1 VQTTGFS
8 LVSMRLLI
16 FFILVLHIFHTHG
29 QDDDYDD
36 YEYDDDYEYEYV
48 DEYDDC
54 IDADDDGYCETDED
68 YTGEDTEGKD
78 RTPEFGEDT
87 MTVRVDMGNTAR
99 ITCTV
104 HDLGSSVISWKKG
117 DSFLSLG
124 GSLLA
129 PDNRFSVAL
138 TESSSTLTITLVR
151 PEDAGQYV
159 CQVATKEPLTKTY
172 TIEIKAPP
180 NVKILDKPAGG
191 TFTVKEGSALTIHCE
206 GEGDPTPT
214 WSWKRL
220 NSQMPASQNSQ
231 HSGSLQFSSISEN
244 DVGTYQCIAENGF
257 GQPAVDSIQ
266 ILVKHKPKI
275 YVHENYVENKE
286 AGEVE
291 LLQLICTVQAY
302 PEAKTTW
309 TRSDTALPE
318 DRASVRNQD
327 GKHILEIANPKQ
339 SDIGVYTCEA
349 VNSEGQVYAVLNG
362 KENEKLPEDTPE
374 AALKQQKEEV
384 PEPHSDSSATR
395 GQFLVGCLACLFPF
409 LVLRSQL

>member
-1 VQTTGFS
+1 
-8 LVSMRLLI
+8 MRSII
-16 FFILVLHIFHTHG
+16 FFILVLHIFSTLG

-48 DEYDDC
+48 DECEDP
-54 IDADDDGYCETDED
+54 DDDGYCETDDD
-68 YTGEDTEGKD
+68 YTYTEEEDL
-78 RTPEFGEDT
+78 TPQFGDDT

-129 PDNRFSVAL
+129 PDDRFSVAL
-138 TESSSTLTITLVR
+138 TDSSSTLTITLVR
-151 PEDAGQYV
+151 PEDAGQYL
-159 CQVATKEPLTKTY
+159 CQVATTEPLTKTF

-180 NVKILDKPAGG
+180 NVQILEKPQGG
-191 TFTVKEGSALTIHCE
+191 KYTVKEGESLTVLCE
-206 GEGDPTPT
+206 GEGDPTPSL
-214 WSWKRL
+214 SWKRL
-220 NSQMPASQNSQ
+220 SSQMPVGQNSQ

-244 DVGTYQCIAENGF
+244 DAGTYQCIAENGF

-275 YVHENYVENKE
+275 YVNENYVENKE

-302 PEAKTTW
+302 PAAKTTW
-309 TRSDTALPE
+309 TRSDSSLPAE
-318 DRASVRNQD
+318 RSSVRNED
-327 GKHILEIANPKQ
+327 GKHILEITNPRQ
-339 SDIGVYTCEA
+339 SDIGVYQCDA

-362 KENEKLPEDTPE
+362 KENEKLPEEKPE
-374 AALKQQKEEV
+374 IALKQLKEEV
-384 PEPHSDSSATR
+384 TEPQSESSAHR
-395 GQFLVGCLACLFPF
+395 GQFLFGSLTYILAF
-409 LVLRSQL
+409 LVIRLHL